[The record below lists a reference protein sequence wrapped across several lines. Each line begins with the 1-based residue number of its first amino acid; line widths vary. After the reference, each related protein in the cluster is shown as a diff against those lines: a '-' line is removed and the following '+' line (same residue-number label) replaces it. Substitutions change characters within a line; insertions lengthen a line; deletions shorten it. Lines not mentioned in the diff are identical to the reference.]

1 MAGFDEFLDW
11 AYEKAV
17 DGVPGLDS
25 AGELAEEYL
34 KEPGTLD
41 EKIDSLINWQCV
53 KCGTSGFLTNV
64 GGFLSFTAGLAANL
78 SSVIYL
84 QLRMVAAIAHMRGY
98 DVKDERVK
106 AMAVVCLCGNS
117 ANKFLKEAVGIGA
130 KKSMAKGTAKKLFA
144 RLTPVIGGIVGGVM
158 DAGMT
163 RAIGMA
169 AKSAFV
175 PKEIEEEAVTE
186 DETVKKQETPAEEE
200 QEAYAEFREVK

>member
-1 MAGFDEFLDW
+1 MAALDDFLDW
-11 AYEKAV
+11 AYEKAI
-17 DGVPGLDS
+17 DGIPGLDS

-41 EKIDSLINWQCV
+41 EKIDSLINWQSM

-117 ANKFLKEAVGIGA
+117 ANKFIKEAVGIGA
-130 KKSMAKGTAKKLFA
+130 KKSVTKGATKKLFA
-144 RLTPVIGGIVGGVM
+144 RMTPVIGGIVGGVM

-163 RAIGMA
+163 KAIGTA
-169 AKSAFV
+169 AKNTFV
-175 PKEIEEEAVTE
+175 EKKPEGEIIVESV
-186 DETVKKQETPAEEE
+186 KQEEPEKSQAVEE
-200 QEAYAEFREVK
+200 YAEFREL

>member
-1 MAGFDEFLDW
+1 MAGIDDFLDW

-17 DGVPGLDS
+17 DGIPGLDS

-34 KEPGTLD
+34 KGPGTID
-41 EKIDSLINWQCV
+41 EKIDSLINWQSM

-117 ANKFLKEAVGIGA
+117 ANKFIKEAVGIGA
-130 KKSMAKGTAKKLFA
+130 KKSVTKGATKKLFA
-144 RLTPVIGGIVGGVM
+144 RMTPVIGGIVGGVM

-163 RAIGMA
+163 KAIGTA
-169 AKSAFV
+169 AKNTFV
-175 PKEIEEEAVTE
+175 EKKPEGEIIVESVEKEAEKTEPEAPKEE
-186 DETVKKQETPAEEE
+186 
-200 QEAYAEFREVK
+200 YAEFREL